1 MKTITKSV
9 IAGHIQD
16 KFGFSK
22 NYADSLVTNIFK
34 KMTDLIES
42 DSKLNIP
49 KLGTFEVYQ
58 KKARPGMNI
67 SKGEKITI
75 SARKI
80 VRFIPSRSLK
90 EKING

>member
-1 MKTITKSV
+1 MKTFTKSM
-9 IAGHIQD
+9 IAEHIQN

-22 NYADSLVTNIFK
+22 NYADSLVSSIFTQ
-34 KMTDLIES
+34 MTKLITK
-42 DSKLNIP
+42 DSKVNIP
-49 KLGTFEVYQ
+49 KLGTFEVHQ
-58 KKARPGMNI
+58 KNARPGMNI

-75 SARKI
+75 EARKI